1 MTMFDAPQG
10 PSERYVVTYVMD
22 AKRRATCHQ
31 EGCGVLARARLN
43 QEDFE
48 TRDGL
53 KITQHGVIEEGRY
66 LAAAPPDYPAPAD
79 HSCVK
84 RGPAPHEPLLVN
96 G

>member
-1 MTMFDAPQG
+1 MMFDTDTPKPA
-10 PSERYVVTYVMD
+10 RWVVSYVMEN
-22 AKRRATCHQ
+22 KRRATTHQ
-31 EGCGVLARARLN
+31 DGCGVLGRARLN

-66 LAAAPPDYPAPAD
+66 LASAPLDWAAPVD

-84 RGPAPHEPLLVN
+84 R
-96 G
+96 